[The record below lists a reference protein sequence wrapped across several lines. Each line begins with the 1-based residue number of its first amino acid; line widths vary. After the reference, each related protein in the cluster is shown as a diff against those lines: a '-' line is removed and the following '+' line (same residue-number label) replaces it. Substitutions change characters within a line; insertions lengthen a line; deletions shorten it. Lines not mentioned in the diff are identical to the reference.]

1 MQSLKSALVSRLP
14 APLAARARTFKRS
27 LKSDW
32 IDESEI
38 IARLA
43 PSGRKSERVL
53 VDVGAHHGDVTA
65 LFLEKDWSVVAYE
78 PDPTN
83 RRQFEARV
91 GKDPRV
97 QLSSCAVSENST
109 SAMTLYTS
117 QVSTG
122 ISSLSP
128 FDSSHEPTAVC
139 EVVTLAEDLRKR
151 HVERVDFLKIDIEG
165 FDLFALKGF
174 DWTYE
179 PRYVLCEFEDR
190 KTDLL
195 GYSLSDSSS
204 YLTQR
209 GYHLVYSVWEP
220 IIQYGARHRWRGLFL
235 SPPDD
240 VESCW
245 GNILCFREESDLT
258 LCMQKFGRRR
268 HSFGQQG
275 R

>member
-1 MQSLKSALVSRLP
+1 MKLTSAIVSRLP
-14 APLAARARTFKRS
+14 APLAARARAFKRS
-27 LKSDW
+27 LTSDW

-38 IARLA
+38 IASLA
-43 PSGRKSERVL
+43 PAGRKPGQVL
-53 VDVGAHHGDVTA
+53 IDVGAHHGAVTA
-65 LFLEKDWSVVAYE
+65 LFLEKGWSVVAYE

-83 RRQFEARV
+83 RQQFEARI
-91 GKDPRV
+91 GQDPRV
-97 QLSSCAVSENST
+97 QLSSCAVSETST

-128 FDSSHEPTAVC
+128 FDNSHEPTAVC
-139 EVVTLAEDLRKR
+139 AVVTLAEDLRER
-151 HVERVDFLKIDIEG
+151 HVKRVDFLKIDIEG

-190 KTDLL
+190 KTVPL

-204 YLTQR
+204 YLVQH

-245 GNILCFREESDLT
+245 GNILCFRDESDLT
-258 LCMQKFGRRR
+258 LCMQKFG
-268 HSFGQQG
+268 SA
-275 R
+275 